1 VPPSGIREIIRM
13 KRVEYLEKNELAR
26 KFTFS
31 PAVITQGGR
40 TIWLSGQ
47 IALRDEAG
55 KDIAGQFEPQVRTI
69 FSLIDKTLKKAG
81 GALADLV
88 TMTVYVTDPRH
99 LDQFAALRGEFFA
112 NENYPASTFIAV
124 SSLPFP
130 GVIIEIQGI
139 AVINE
144 T

>member
-1 VPPSGIREIIRM
+1 M
-13 KRVEYLEKNELAR
+13 KPVEYLEKTELAK

-40 TIWLSGQ
+40 TVWLSGQ

-69 FSLIDKTLKKAG
+69 FSLIDKTLKKTG
-81 GALADLV
+81 GTLADLV

-99 LDQFAALRGEFFA
+99 LEQFAALRGEFFA
-112 NENYPASTFIAV
+112 TENYPASTFITV
-124 SSLPFP
+124 SNLPFP
-130 GVIIEIQGI
+130 GVIVEIQGT
-139 AVINE
+139 AVVDE
-144 T
+144 R